1 MFFKIFNC
9 LVRRDKLKLTVQT
22 QKQNLSH
29 LNFQCSSYN
38 ILENSSG
45 PNFVSGSVQDN
56 LLPQMEKLHNYI
68 PVRIT
73 LYFLYFST

>member
-22 QKQNLSH
+22 QKQNL
-29 LNFQCSSYN
+29 
-38 ILENSSG
+38 
-45 PNFVSGSVQDN
+45 
-56 LLPQMEKLHNYI
+56 LPQMEKLHNYI